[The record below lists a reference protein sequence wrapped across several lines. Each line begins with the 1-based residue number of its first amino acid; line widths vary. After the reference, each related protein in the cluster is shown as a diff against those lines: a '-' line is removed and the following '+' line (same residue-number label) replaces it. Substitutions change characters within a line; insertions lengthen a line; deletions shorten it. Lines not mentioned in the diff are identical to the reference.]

1 MYDGL
6 PSHHAVIPA
15 WWRRK
20 SIWVIVAGG
29 VLALFLWTI
38 PNWGTFWDNVAQF
51 PTLWQIPGNRRI
63 IVYLIIKVFAPV
75 LIMLLLT
82 ALVWMYTQIRDPEPE
97 ETDVSGQI
105 PQRAGQDTFAASL
118 SGTTYLPVQQMMEK
132 RLTLPL
138 AREVREPRRSGGLPS
153 RQVNPITPLPEV
165 MPAANVLR
173 SSLSDVSQSEVAVVQ
188 NEMPLIQQEKAD
200 TEREQ
205 SSNGSSALAF
215 EMARPVISTNGR
227 VAMPDPLIT
236 IRLLKDVTMAICTP
250 GGGRVVV
257 PLTLNAK
264 RVQLL
269 AYIACRRGELIDRD
283 KILEHI
289 FGWGLRDEDATEDKL
304 SERFESHKK
313 LLRRKI
319 REIVVEQVNTPAGKQ
334 VIDPDIDPF
343 TSDAG
348 FWGLSDIC
356 RVEDLEE
363 IERLYKVIALAR
375 KDGKLGGDEIP
386 EFVKEAC
393 DELIANYAGDFLETI
408 IKKYPGEFKPW
419 GGRSSWARKPYTQYR
434 DYYLEALWYSA
445 EYEWRAG
452 QKIGAEL
459 EKAVQERN
467 EQKQQE
473 ALRRQQEYFG
483 RAAQRYQSYAMYACN
498 SKFDAKATFG
508 AHGEYGERIGMSER
522 ALRRCVVLLGAIGR
536 TDLVNQV
543 WAGYRSQMKSI
554 SDQRWQP
561 SKETQADVEAA
572 RAQTNA
578 YRFSAQVSQ
587 LSSEFADRDRQGRA
601 S

>member
-6 PSHHAVIPA
+6 PSHHPAAPA

-29 VLALFLWTI
+29 VLAFFLWTI
-38 PNWGTFWDNVAQF
+38 PNWGMFWGNVAQF
-51 PTLWQIPGNRRI
+51 PILWQIPGNRRI
-63 IVYLIIKVFAPV
+63 IVYLIIKMFAPV

-82 ALVWMYTQIRDPEPE
+82 VLVWMYTQIRAPEPE
-97 ETDVSGQI
+97 ATDVSGQI
-105 PQRAGQDTFAASL
+105 PQQDAFAASL
-118 SGTTYLPVQQMMEK
+118 SGTTALPVQQMMEK
-132 RLTLPL
+132 RSTPPP
-138 AREVREPRRSGGLPS
+138 AREVTREPRRSGALPS
-153 RQVNPITPLPEV
+153 RQINPITPLPAV
-165 MPAANVLR
+165 MPPANVLR
-173 SSLSDVSQSEVAVVQ
+173 SSLSDGDQSEVAPVQ
-188 NEMPLIQQEKAD
+188 NEVPLIQQEKGE

-205 SSNGSSALAF
+205 RSDGSSALAF
-215 EMARPVISTNGR
+215 EMARPVITTNGR
-227 VAMPDPLIT
+227 VAMPDPLIA

-319 REIVVEQVNTPAGKQ
+319 REVVDEQVNTPAGKQ

-375 KDGKLGGDEIP
+375 KDGKLGGDAIP

-419 GGRSSWARKPYTQYR
+419 GGRSSWAKKPYTQYR

-452 QKIGAEL
+452 QKVGAEL
-459 EKAVQERN
+459 ERAIQTGN